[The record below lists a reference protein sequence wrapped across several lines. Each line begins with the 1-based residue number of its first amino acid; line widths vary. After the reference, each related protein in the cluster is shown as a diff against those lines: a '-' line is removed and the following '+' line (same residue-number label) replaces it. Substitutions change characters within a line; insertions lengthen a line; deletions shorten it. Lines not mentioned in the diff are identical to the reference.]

1 MSQMRNRQK
10 KEYGKYIHLNEK
22 IWDICDEMATPKQRE
37 AFDPKQRRTFPFMFL
52 PILDGCVMLA
62 KRGDAGCQS
71 SLLYYQTA

>member
-37 AFDPKQRRTFPFMFL
+37 AFDPNRNSPAVWHGQRTFSGQNHMSL
-52 PILDGCVMLA
+52 CQKGVRRSGCETF
-62 KRGDAGCQS
+62 RH
-71 SLLYYQTA
+71 